1 MNKNMKNGNGA
12 KMNNFEHAMLSAL
25 KPVVKKKRNRK
36 GDVTMMYDKKSTR
49 KQWKSML
56 NSIDVKIPEI
66 SAMIKVLGFIELSLK
81 ERLNRNSKVAH
92 MYDKQNEGHKIAVE
106 VLKDRIIFL
115 QKYINFTP
123 KELLF

>member
-1 MNKNMKNGNGA
+1 
-12 KMNNFEHAMLSAL
+12 
-25 KPVVKKKRNRK
+25 
-36 GDVTMMYDKKSTR
+36 
-49 KQWKSML
+49 ML

-106 VLKDRIIFL
+106 VLKDRIKFL
-115 QKYINFTP
+115 QEYINFTP